1 VLATIGWIAFL
12 GGLAVLEII
21 DRSTRRFVGPS
32 RLAQLLAQRAP
43 GRWTLAVI
51 WAFVG
56 LHLFARYT
64 IAR

>member
-1 VLATIGWIAFL
+1 VLGNVGWLAFL
-12 GGLAVLEII
+12 GALGILEII
-21 DRSTRRFVGPS
+21 DRATHRLVGPS
-32 RLAQLLAQRAP
+32 RLVQLVAQSAP

-64 IAR
+64 IVR